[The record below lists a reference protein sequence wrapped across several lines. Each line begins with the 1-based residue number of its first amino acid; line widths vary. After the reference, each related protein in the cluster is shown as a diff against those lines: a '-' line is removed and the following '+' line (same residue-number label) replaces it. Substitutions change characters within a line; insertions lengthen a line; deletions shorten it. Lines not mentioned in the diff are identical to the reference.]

1 MAYYPPTI
9 DPDALD
15 GTDGFNINGAT
26 TDDRLGTS
34 VENAGD
40 VNGDGFDDIIV
51 SGRDRMGNA
60 VYNYVVF
67 GSAEPFPA
75 DFNVTELDGSNG
87 FVIETVD
94 KPAYVKAAGDINGD
108 GYADLMVGTTND
120 TDGYG
125 YEDVHVVFGQ
135 ADGFEPYFW
144 LEQLDGENGFTLNGP
159 PRSTVNYTIASAGDT
174 NGDGFDDVLITTDY
188 EARLLLGKA
197 DGFAADAIV
206 TDVTAAIF
214 NSSQWGYAPPGGI
227 GDINGDGF
235 DDVAIG
241 EAVIFGGADGFPA
254 GLTVDMLDG
263 SNGFRLDPDV
273 NRSVA
278 AAGDVNGDGIDDFI
292 VGNPNAYPHG
302 HIDGGEAY
310 VVFGKADGFDASL
323 DLQAL
328 DGSDGFVI
336 RGPTLARLGVEVA
349 GAGDVNG
356 DGFDDVLVQ
365 TGYGRAHVVFGR
377 ATFHTPGFDVDD
389 LDGTNGFEIDSA
401 DPYSGVED
409 VAGLGDFNGD
419 GFADLAFGNTQA
431 SPGGLYLAGT
441 TAVVYGLKPT
451 EAVTRVDGAGDQT
464 VRGGVGNDVLISY
477 GGDDHLIGDVGNDSL
492 RSAGGTDVLEGGLG
506 NDEYFVFA
514 DRSDTIIDT
523 GGIDTIRA
531 TTHWDLTGNP
541 EIENVVLADAG
552 DWHLSGNTLNNRLV
566 GGFGDNVLSGGNG
579 DDRLEGGGGDD
590 ILIGG
595 FGRDVLI
602 GGAGTDRFDFAS
614 YQSEPTVGRDVIVD
628 FEAGELINLAG
639 VDSNVWRNGNQ
650 AFTFIGD
657 GEFTGKWGQLRY
669 DYFTFTNG
677 EVVTIIEGDMDGDGE
692 ADFGLELRGQHVL
705 TAGDFIL

>member
-15 GTDGFNINGAT
+15 GTDGFNITGAT

-40 VNGDGFDDIIV
+40 VNGDGFADIVV
-51 SGRDRMGNA
+51 SGRDRGGGM

-87 FVIETVD
+87 FAIDTVD
-94 KPAYVKAAGDINGD
+94 KPWYVKGAGDINGD
-108 GYADLMVGTTND
+108 GYDDLMVGTSND
-120 TDGYG
+120 ADEYG
-125 YEDVHVVFGQ
+125 YEDIHIVFGK
-135 ADGFEPYFW
+135 ADGFEPYVW

-159 PRSTVNYTIASAGDT
+159 PRSTANYTIASAGDI
-174 NGDGFDDVLITTDY
+174 NGDGFDDVLITTQY

-206 TDVTAAIF
+206 TEATTSIF
-214 NSSQWGYAPPGGI
+214 NSSQWGYAPPAGI

-241 EAVIFGGADGFPA
+241 EAVIFGSADGFLP
-254 GLTVDMLDG
+254 GLTVDQLDG
-263 SNGFRLDPDV
+263 SNGFRLDPAV

-278 AAGDVNGDGIDDFI
+278 AAGDVNGDGIGDFL
-292 VGNPNAYPHG
+292 VGNPNARPHG

-310 VVFGKADGFDASL
+310 VVFGKATGFDASL
-323 DLQAL
+323 DLTAL

-336 RGPTLARLGVEVA
+336 RGPTLSRLGVEVA

-389 LDGTNGFEIDSA
+389 LDGRNGFEIDSS
-401 DPYSGVED
+401 DPYSGIED
-409 VAGLGDFNGD
+409 LAGLGDVNGD
-419 GFADLAFGNTQA
+419 GFADLAFGNSQA
-431 SPGGLYLAGT
+431 GPGGLPLAGT

-451 EAVTRVDGAGDQT
+451 EAVTRIDAAGDQT
-464 VRGGVGNDVLISY
+464 VRGGLGGDVLISY
-477 GGDDHLIGDVGNDSL
+477 GGNDHLIGDAGNDSL
-492 RSAGGTDVLEGGLG
+492 RSVAGTDVLDGGLG
-506 NDEYFVFA
+506 DDEYFVFA
-514 DRSDTIIDT
+514 DHSDTIIDA
-523 GGIDTIRA
+523 GGIDIIR
-531 TTHWDLTGNP
+531 TTTDWDLQDYAG
-541 EIENVVLADAG
+541 IENVVLSAAG
-552 DWHLSGNTLNNRLV
+552 DQQVIGNALGNRIV
-566 GGFGDNVLSGGNG
+566 GSFGDNRLAGLDG
-579 DDRLEGGGGDD
+579 DDRLEGKEGSDILAGGQGRD

-595 FGRDVLI
+595 S
-602 GGAGTDRFDFAS
+602 GADRFDFADWDLD
-614 YQSEPTVGRDVIVD
+614 QRDVITD
-628 FEAGELINLAG
+628 FVSGEDRINLAPMDANFG
-639 VDSNVWRNGNQ
+639 RSGNQ
-650 AFTFIGD
+650 AFSFIGEAGFSGVA
-657 GEFTGKWGQLRY
+657 GELRY
-669 DYFTFTNG
+669 ADLTYTNG
-677 EVVTIIEGDMDGDGE
+677 TVVTIIEGDRDGDGE
-692 ADFGLELRGQHVL
+692 VDFQLELRGQHAL

>member
-1 MAYYPPTI
+1 MAYYPPSI

-15 GTDGFNINGAT
+15 GTDGFNITGAT

-75 DFNVTELDGSNG
+75 EFNVTELDGTNG

-94 KPAYVKAAGDINGD
+94 RPWYVKAAGDINGD
-108 GYADLMVGTTND
+108 GYDDLMVGTSND
-120 TDGYG
+120 TDEYG
-125 YEDVHVVFGQ
+125 YEDVHVVFGK
-135 ADGFEPYFW
+135 ADGFESYFW
-144 LEQLDGENGFTLNGP
+144 LEQLDGQNGFTLNGP
-159 PRSTVNYTIASAGDT
+159 PRSTANYTIAAAGDT
-174 NGDGFDDVLITTDY
+174 NGDGLDDVLVTTQY
-188 EARLLLGKA
+188 EARLLFGKA
-197 DGFAADAIV
+197 DGIAADAIV
-206 TDVTAAIF
+206 TDATTAIF
-214 NSSQWGYAPPGGI
+214 NTNQWGYAPPSGI

-235 DDVAIG
+235 GDVAIG
-241 EAVIFGGADGFPA
+241 EAVLFGAADGFPA
-254 GLTVDMLDG
+254 GLTVDRLDG
-263 SNGFRLDPDV
+263 GNGFRLDPDV
-273 NRSVA
+273 NRTVA

-292 VGNPNAYPHG
+292 VGNPNARPHG

-323 DLQAL
+323 DLATL
-328 DGSDGFVI
+328 DGRDGFVM
-336 RGPTLARLGVEVA
+336 RGATLTGLGAEVA

-365 TGYGRAHVVFGR
+365 SGYRSGYVVFGR
-377 ATFHTPGFDVDD
+377 ASFHTPGFDVDE
-389 LDGTNGFEIDSA
+389 LDGRNGFKIDSS

-409 VAGLGDFNGD
+409 LAGLGDFNGD
-419 GFADLAFGNTQA
+419 GFADLAFGNSQA

-441 TAVVYGLKPT
+441 TAVVYGLTPT
-451 EAVTRVDGAGDQT
+451 EAVTRVDAAGDQT

-477 GGDDHLIGDVGNDSL
+477 GGDDHLIGDAGNDSL
-492 RSAGGTDVLEGGLG
+492 RSVAGTDTMEGGLG
-506 NDEYFVFA
+506 NDDYFVFA

-523 GGIDTIRA
+523 GGIDTIRT
-531 TTHWDLTGNP
+531 TTHWDLTSNA
-541 EIENVVLADAG
+541 EIENLVLADAG
-552 DWHLSGNTLNNRLV
+552 DWHLGGNALNNRLV

-628 FEAGELINLAG
+628 FEGGELINLAG

-650 AFTFIGD
+650 AFAFIGD

-677 EVVTIIEGDMDGDGE
+677 EVVTIVEGDTDGDGE

>member
-1 MAYYPPTI
+1 MAYYPPSI

-15 GTDGFNINGAT
+15 GTDGFNITGAT

-40 VNGDGFDDIIV
+40 VNGDGFADIIV
-51 SGRDRMGNA
+51 SGRDRVGGV

-87 FVIETVD
+87 FAIDTVD
-94 KPAYVKAAGDINGD
+94 KPWYVKGAGDINGD
-108 GYADLMVGTTND
+108 GYDDLMVGTSND
-120 TDGYG
+120 ADEYG
-125 YEDVHVVFGQ
+125 YEDIHIVFGK
-135 ADGFEPYFW
+135 ADGFEPYVW

-159 PRSTVNYTIASAGDT
+159 PRSTANYSIASAGDT
-174 NGDGFDDVLITTDY
+174 NGDGFDDVLITTQY

-206 TDVTAAIF
+206 TEATTSIF
-214 NSSQWGYAPPGGI
+214 NSSQWGYAPPAGI

-241 EAVIFGGADGFPA
+241 EAVIFGSADGFLP
-254 GLTVDMLDG
+254 GLTVDQLDG

-278 AAGDVNGDGIDDFI
+278 AAGDVNGDGIGDFI
-292 VGNPNAYPHG
+292 VGNPNARPHG

-310 VVFGKADGFDASL
+310 VVFGKATGFDASL
-323 DLQAL
+323 DLTAL

-336 RGPTLARLGVEVA
+336 RGPTLSRLGVEVA

-377 ATFHTPGFDVDD
+377 ASYHTPGFDVDD
-389 LDGTNGFEIDSA
+389 LDGRNGFEIDSS
-401 DPYSGVED
+401 DPYAGIED

-419 GFADLAFGNTQA
+419 GFADLAFGNSQA
-431 SPGGLYLAGT
+431 GPGGLPLAGT

-451 EAVTRVDGAGDQT
+451 EAVTRIDAAGDQT
-464 VRGGVGNDVLISY
+464 VRGGLGNDVLISY
-477 GGDDHLIGDVGNDSL
+477 GGDDHLIGDAGNDSL
-492 RSAGGTDVLEGGLG
+492 RSAAGTDLLDGGLG
-506 NDEYFVFA
+506 DDEYFVFA
-514 DRSDTIIDT
+514 DHSDTIIDA
-523 GGIDTIRA
+523 GGIDTIR
-531 TTHWDLTGNP
+531 TTTDWDLRDYAG
-541 EIENVVLADAG
+541 IENVVLSAAG
-552 DWHLSGNTLNNRLV
+552 DQQVTGNALDNRIV
-566 GGFGDNVLSGGNG
+566 GSFGDNRLAGLDG
-579 DDRLEGGGGDD
+579 DDRLEGKEGNDILAGGWGRD

-595 FGRDVLI
+595 T
-602 GGAGTDRFDFAS
+602 GADRFDFTDWDLD
-614 YQSEPTVGRDVIVD
+614 QRDVITD
-628 FEAGELINLAG
+628 FVSGEDRINFAAT
-639 VDSNVWRNGNQ
+639 DANFSRSGNQ
-650 AFTFIGD
+650 AFSFIGEAAFSGTA
-657 GEFTGKWGQLRY
+657 GELRY
-669 DYFTFTNG
+669 ADFTYTNG
-677 EVVTIIEGDMDGDGE
+677 TVVTIIEGDRDGDGE
-692 ADFGLELRGQHVL
+692 MDFQLELRGQHAL

>member
-15 GTDGFNINGAT
+15 GTNGFNINGAT

-51 SGRDRMGNA
+51 SGRDRIGGA

-67 GSAEPFPA
+67 GSAEPFAA

-87 FVIETVD
+87 FAIDTVD
-94 KPAYVKAAGDINGD
+94 KPWYVKGAGDINGD
-108 GYADLMVGTTND
+108 GYDDLMVGTTND
-120 TDGYG
+120 TDEYG
-125 YEDVHVVFGQ
+125 YEDVHVVFGK
-135 ADGFEPYFW
+135 ADGFEPYVW

-159 PRSTVNYTIASAGDT
+159 PRSTANYTVASAGDT
-174 NGDGFDDVLITTDY
+174 NGDGFDDVLITTQY

-206 TDVTAAIF
+206 TDATVSIL
-214 NSSQWGYAPPGGI
+214 NSTQWGYPPPSGI

-241 EAVIFGGADGFPA
+241 EAVIFGSADGFAP
-254 GLTVDMLDG
+254 GLTVDQLDG
-263 SNGFRLDPDV
+263 SNGFRLDPDL

-278 AAGDVNGDGIDDFI
+278 AAGDVNGDGIGDFI
-292 VGNPNAYPHG
+292 VGNPNARPHG

-310 VVFGKADGFDASL
+310 VVFGKTTGFDASL
-323 DLQAL
+323 DLTAL

-336 RGPTLARLGVEVA
+336 RGPTLSRLGVEVA

-377 ATFHTPGFDVDD
+377 ASYHTPGFDVDD
-389 LDGTNGFEIDSA
+389 LDGRNGFEIDSS
-401 DPYSGVED
+401 DPYSGIED
-409 VAGLGDFNGD
+409 LAGLGDFNGD
-419 GFADLAFGNTQA
+419 GFADLAFGNSQA
-431 SPGGLYLAGT
+431 GREGLPLAGA
-441 TAVVYGLKPT
+441 TAVVYGLRPT
-451 EAVTRVDGAGDQT
+451 EAVTRIDAAGDQT
-464 VRGGVGNDVLISY
+464 VRGGLGNDVLISY
-477 GGDDHLIGDVGNDSL
+477 GGDDQLIGDAGNDSL
-492 RSAGGTDVLEGGLG
+492 RSVAGTDLLDGGLG
-506 NDEYFVFA
+506 DDEYFVFT
-514 DRSDTIIDT
+514 DHSDTIVDA

-531 TTHWDLTGNP
+531 TTHWDLSGNP

-552 DWHLSGNTLNNRLV
+552 DWHVSGNGLDNRLV

-602 GGAGTDRFDFAS
+602 GGAGTDRFDFSS
-614 YQSEPTVGRDVIVD
+614 YQSGPTSGRDAIVD

-677 EVVTIIEGDMDGDGE
+677 EVVTIVEADTDGDGE